1 MRKHVAPADPAATIP
16 DPSRGRPL
24 PPEGLPVTWGPYW
37 AGLAARG
44 DITVENLPDVD
55 AAEADA
61 VTTELVAEPAPATLT
76 PSEDAA
82 PPTA

>member
-37 AGLAARG
+37 AGLAARAEIVVSEISEET
-44 DITVENLPDVD
+44 D
-55 AAEADA
+55 AEA
-61 VTTELVAEPAPATLT
+61 PAPADVLAEAPARKGTK
-76 PSEDAA
+76 PAA
-82 PPTA
+82 